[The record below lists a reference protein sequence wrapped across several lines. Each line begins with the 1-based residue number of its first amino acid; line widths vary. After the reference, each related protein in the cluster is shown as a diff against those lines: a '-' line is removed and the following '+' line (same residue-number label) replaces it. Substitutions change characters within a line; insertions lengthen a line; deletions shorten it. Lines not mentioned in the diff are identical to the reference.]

1 MDFESKIQKAYVIDK
16 STCLGIGEHEQ
27 FKGSNLEM
35 RDGILKFRI
44 EYTYKNLWLRNSYGR
59 YSFL

>member
-27 FKGSNLEM
+27 FKGSNLEI
-35 RDGILKFRI
+35 RDGILKVSDRI
-44 EYTYKNLWLRNSYGR
+44 YVQELVIKR
-59 YSFL
+59 